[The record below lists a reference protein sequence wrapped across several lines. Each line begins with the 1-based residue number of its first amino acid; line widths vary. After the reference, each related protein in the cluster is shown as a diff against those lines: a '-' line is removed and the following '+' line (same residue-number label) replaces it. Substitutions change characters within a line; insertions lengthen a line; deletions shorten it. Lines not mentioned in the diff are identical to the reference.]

1 MTVLGITVK
10 RSRIG
15 NPWSSLIWKPTGPI
29 FVGGLPHHYATKQ
42 IAGPI
47 YNFTGC
53 IEVTEINN
61 LGPYTF
67 PNAVDK
73 NNIDNCRFSATAKN
87 AAALLDPSPDSLKA
101 VLTSTVLPAL
111 FSVCQESLCRNG
123 GSCHQIN
130 LPDGMA
136 SFRCDCALHFTG
148 RFCEKDTTL
157 FFPSFSGNSYL
168 ELPSLSSLSEDR
180 FASGK
185 ERNKVTIYLTVKTTA
200 LNGTLLYAR
209 DEFAEEHF
217 LHLYL
222 VNGKPTA
229 RFGCGPSPNIL
240 IVSANHSINWDA
252 LVPITLSYMLSSGNP
267 EGYCLIEMAANETSS
282 VHQRTSLP
290 AQRTQVSFGPIFLG
304 NVPSHRTNI
313 HPNSGKIY
321 GFRGCIRELQ
331 VNTQELS
338 IIEEALEG
346 QNIDNCNVPVCDYH
360 PCRNGGTCISDT
372 ENWFCECPPR
382 YAGKLCQLSN
392 CEQNPCGNG
401 ATCFP
406 KSNQD
411 VVCLCPYGRTGIL
424 CNDVMNITYPSFS
437 GTDAFGY
444 TSFLAY
450 SAIPNISLCY
460 EFRLKFQLAN
470 HNSSLQDNLLFFTG
484 QKGQGLTGDDFLV
497 LGLRNGSL
505 VYSYNLGSG
514 IAIIT
519 SEPLDLTRRVHTVRL
534 GRFLRSGWI
543 KVDSQKNKTITSPG
557 KLTGLNVFSQF
568 YVGGYIEYIPEF
580 LPKGSS
586 FKNGFQGCIFDLRV
600 HAGKDQEFKAPG
612 IPEGHPNTGR
622 NVGQC
627 EVSPCQLI
635 TCRNGGTCIESGS
648 ALYCHCSSDW
658 TGAFCTE
665 KISVCDPEHKPHHRC
680 KRGSTCVPVPDGYSC
695 HCALG
700 TTGTHCEQA
709 LTISDAS
716 FSNRKSSWMSFEP
729 FNIRHKVHIQMQF
742 QTFSGNGIL
751 FYTAQHL
758 SSRSGDFLSITLAN
772 GYIQL
777 RYSLGDRTVVLQTFQ
792 PVHSTNKTW
801 LLIKAGRVGNE
812 GYLDLDGINVTQ
824 KATNGM
830 TSLDTQTDFYVGGL
844 PSLNLVNP
852 RAIKNVPTGFTGCI
866 REVFVN
872 GKELKL
878 TEKGAKSGSNIGDC
892 DGTPCGYRVCK
903 NNGKCKVIESD
914 FSCLCP
920 KQWMGKTCEQSIYC
934 SHSKCLHG
942 SVCIPNPVLFSYT
955 CACKLGWTGLWCEK
969 QLSFLIAK
977 FTGNSYIKYID
988 TNYEERDLRFTRIS
1002 FNFTTSQMDGLL
1014 VWLGKAEDEDNDFLG
1029 VGFEN
1034 GMLKVVVNLGERI
1047 AIPLIHQRKMCCK
1060 KWHFVDIVQNW
1071 TLIEVYL
1078 DEELVLSEDL
1088 DPQKKYTVLNYG
1100 GICYFGG
1107 FGLDRRVSDVTSGLF
1122 KQQLIGKIKDVALF
1136 QDSKKINLTKG
1147 QGYNIY
1153 SGDKE

>member
-1 MTVLGITVK
+1 I
-10 RSRIG
+10 
-15 NPWSSLIWKPTGPI
+15 
-29 FVGGLPHHYATKQ
+29 
-42 IAGPI
+42 
-47 YNFTGC
+47 
-53 IEVTEINN
+53 
-61 LGPYTF
+61 
-67 PNAVDK
+67 
-73 NNIDNCRFSATAKN
+73 
-87 AAALLDPSPDSLKA
+87 
-101 VLTSTVLPAL
+101 
-111 FSVCQESLCRNG
+111 
-123 GSCHQIN
+123 
-130 LPDGMA
+130 
-136 SFRCDCALHFTG
+136 
-148 RFCEKDTTL
+148 
-157 FFPSFSGNSYL
+157 
-168 ELPSLSSLSEDR
+168 
-180 FASGK
+180 
-185 ERNKVTIYLTVKTTA
+185 
-200 LNGTLLYAR
+200 
-209 DEFAEEHF
+209 
-217 LHLYL
+217 
-222 VNGKPTA
+222 
-229 RFGCGPSPNIL
+229 
-240 IVSANHSINWDA
+240 
-252 LVPITLSYMLSSGNP
+252 
-267 EGYCLIEMAANETSS
+267 
-282 VHQRTSLP
+282 
-290 AQRTQVSFGPIFLG
+290 
-304 NVPSHRTNI
+304 
-313 HPNSGKIY
+313 
-321 GFRGCIRELQ
+321 
-331 VNTQELS
+331 
-338 IIEEALEG
+338 
-346 QNIDNCNVPVCDYH
+346 
-360 PCRNGGTCISDT
+360 
-372 ENWFCECPPR
+372 
-382 YAGKLCQLSN
+382 
-392 CEQNPCGNG
+392 
-401 ATCFP
+401 
-406 KSNQD
+406 
-411 VVCLCPYGRTGIL
+411 
-424 CNDVMNITYPSFS
+424 NITYPSFS

-514 IAIIT
+514 IATIT
-519 SEPLDLTRRVHTVRL
+519 SEPLDLTRRIHTVRL
-534 GRFLRSGWI
+534 GRFLRSGWM

-600 HAGKDQEFKAPG
+600 RAGKDQEFKAPG

-627 EVSPCQLI
+627 QVSPCQLI
-635 TCRNGGTCIESGS
+635 TCRNGGTCMESGS
-648 ALYCHCSSDW
+648 ALYGDEIFFLLCFI
-658 TGAFCTE
+658 A
-665 KISVCDPEHKPHHRC
+665 I
-680 KRGSTCVPVPDGYSC
+680 
-695 HCALG
+695 
-700 TTGTHCEQA
+700 
-709 LTISDAS
+709 TISDAS
-716 FSNRKSSWMSFEP
+716 FSNHKSSWMSFEP

-777 RYSLGDRTVVLQTFQ
+777 RYNLGDRTVVLQTFQ

-801 LLIKAGRVGNE
+801 FLIKAGRVGNE

-830 TSLDTQTDFYVGGL
+830 TSLDTQTDFYVGGP

-914 FSCLCP
+914 YSCLCP

-977 FTGNSYIKYID
+977 FTGNSYIKYTD

-1034 GMLKVVVNLGERI
+1034 ALLKVVVNLGERI
-1047 AIPLIHQRKMCCK
+1047 AIPLIHRRKMLCCK
-1060 KWHFVDIVQNW
+1060 KWYFVDIVQNW
-1071 TLIEVYL
+1071 TLIKVYL

-1088 DPQKKYTVLNYG
+1088 DPRRKYTVLNYG

-1107 FGLDRRVSDVTSGLF
+1107 FGLYRRVSAITSGLF

-1136 QDSKKINLTKG
+1136 QDSKKINLSKG